1 MFKSFLFNTPEII
14 FGIDAILEVGVEA
27 KKLGAKKVLFIS
39 GNNVKKNGYVE
50 KVEELLKKEGIE
62 VLTLLESRRTPEP
75 TTDLPESAA
84 KLAKEENVDAIIGM
98 GGGSVLDVAKMT
110 AALMTNPL
118 GTRDYFGKEK
128 VLNKAIPSILIPT
141 TSGTG
146 SEVTKHA
153 IFLDEENNVK
163 KAVAS
168 SNIMPTVAI
177 IDPMTTLTCPQIVT
191 ANTGFDAFLH
201 AAEPILSTRS
211 SILTD
216 TIALKAISIISRWL
230 GPAYADGNNV
240 EARYNMALGSLLAG
254 LVLNNAGTS
263 LVHAL
268 AYPIG
273 GEFHVPHGPSLTGL
287 VNSCFDYIMVAKQEK
302 FAEIAEAMGEVTQ
315 GISEREAA
323 QLGLKAIDNLMN
335 IVNLPTTLTALEIT
349 DKSKVDRWAEEA
361 FMEKRLLGRAARNL
375 SLEDIKNIYLNAF

>member
-1 MFKSFLFNTPEII
+1 MYKSFLFNTPEII
-14 FGIDAILEVGVEA
+14 FGIDAIFQVGIEA
-27 KKLGAKKVLFIS
+27 KKLGAKKALFIS

-50 KVEELLKKEGIE
+50 KVETLLRDEGIE
-62 VLTLLESRRTPEP
+62 VITRLESRRTHEP
-75 TTDLPESAA
+75 TTDLPETLAHF
-84 KLAKEENVDAIIGM
+84 AKEEGIDLIIGM
-98 GGGSVLDVAKMT
+98 GGGSVLDVAKMA

-118 GTRDYFGKEK
+118 STREYFGREK

-168 SNIMPTVAI
+168 SNIMPTIAI
-177 IDPMTTLTCPQIVT
+177 IDPMTTLTCPQKVT
-191 ANTGFDAFLH
+191 ADTGFDAFLH
-201 AAEPILSTRS
+201 AAEPFLSNRS

-216 TIALKAISIISRWL
+216 NIALEAISIISKWL
-230 GPAYADGNNV
+230 GPAYADGNNI

-287 VNSCFDYIMVAKQEK
+287 VNSCFDYIMVAKQDK
-302 FAEIAEAMGEVTQ
+302 FAKIAKAMGEVTD

-323 QLGLKAIDNLMN
+323 NLGLEAIDHLMKK
-335 IVNLPTTLTALEIT
+335 VNLPTTLTELNIT
-349 DKSKVDRWAEEA
+349 DKSEVDKWAEEA
-361 FMEKRLLGRAARNL
+361 YLEKRLLGRAARVL
-375 SLEDIKNIYLNAF
+375 SVEDIKNIYLNAF